1 MSECTRRIV
10 NHDTLLKQ
18 DRRYLMGTNE
28 IVSMLPADLRT
39 ELEARIEMGEF
50 KSADDLIQA
59 ALRYY
64 FERHSSKD
72 LVSYVDEEIRTAFD
86 GSA

>member
-1 MSECTRRIV
+1 MGNNELK
-10 NHDTLLKQ
+10 TL
-18 DRRYLMGTNE
+18 
-28 IVSMLPADLRT
+28 LPADLIA
-39 ELEARIEMGEF
+39 ELEKRVESREF
-50 KSADDLIQA
+50 KSADELIQA

-72 LVSYVDEEIRTAFD
+72 MASYVDEEIHTAFD